1 MTDFRPLRRIK
12 QAATEAECLSIL
24 DSAQR
29 GVLSVI
35 GENGYPYGLPVN
47 FIYHDG
53 KIYFHCAR
61 EGHKL
66 DAIRANEKVCFTVL
80 SEPVRNEGEWWYC
93 LTSVIVF
100 GRAREVADPSEAEPL
115 LRALCA
121 KYFPEGYDIEGDIQR
136 NGPKALIIEITPDHI
151 SGKHVREK

>member
-1 MTDFRPLRRIK
+1 MTSFRPLRRIK
-12 QAATEAECLSIL
+12 QAASEEEILSVL
-24 DSAQR
+24 DTAQR
-29 GVLSVI
+29 GILSVI
-35 GENGYPYGLPVN
+35 GENGYPYGLPIN
-47 FIYHDG
+47 YIFHDE

-66 DAIRANEKVCFTVL
+66 DAIRANGKVCFTVL

-100 GRAREVADPSEAEPL
+100 GHVREIMDPTEAEPL
-115 LRALCA
+115 LRALGA
-121 KYFPEGYDIEGDIQR
+121 KYFPEGYDIDADIQR
-136 NGPKALIIEITPDHI
+136 NAPKALIIEITPDHI

>member
-1 MTDFRPLRRIK
+1 MTDFRPLRRIR
-12 QAATEAECLSIL
+12 QAATEEECRSIL
-24 DSAQR
+24 ESAQR

-35 GENGYPYGLPVN
+35 GENGYPYGLPIN
-47 FIYHDG
+47 FIFRDG

-66 DAIRANEKVCFTVL
+66 DAIRANGKVCFTVL

-100 GRAREVADPSEAEPL
+100 GRAREVTDPSEAEPL
-115 LRALCA
+115 LRALGA
-121 KYFPEGYDIEGDIQR
+121 KYFPEGYDIEADIRR
-136 NGPKALIIEITPDHI
+136 NGPNALIIEITPDHI

>member
-24 DSAQR
+24 KGAQR

-115 LRALCA
+115 LRALGA

>member
-1 MTDFRPLRRIK
+1 MFRDVTRFK
-12 QAATEAECLSIL
+12 QKLSEAECIEIL
-24 DSAQR
+24 KTEKR
-29 GVLSVI
+29 GVLSVL
-35 GENGYPYGLPVN
+35 GDDGYPYGLPIN
-47 FIYHDG
+47 FIFHDG

-66 DAIRANEKVCFTVL
+66 DAIRAKEKVCFTVL

-115 LRALCA
+115 LRALGA

-136 NGPKALIIEITPDHI
+136 NGSKALIIEITPDHI